1 MNKSKIIFKPLTWLA
16 TLLLAT
22 LMTGCWLT
30 GGGVAVTPAP
40 TAPTAPGAPGAGTGL
55 GGLGH
60 GPTPVVFGGAGNYV
74 ILAETKIS
82 TTGVTAITGDIAVS
96 PVAATYI
103 TGFSLA
109 LDGATKCFSTTT
121 PTTLVTGRVYAADY
135 STSNGCTTVPDTAS
149 LLTTAVINML
159 TAYIDAA
166 GRAPDFTEVGAGN
179 ISGMT
184 LPAGTYKW
192 STGVLM
198 TSDVT
203 LTGGPNDVWI
213 FEIAQ
218 DLTVANGA
226 KVVLAGALPKNI
238 FWQVAGGTGVS
249 IGTTAHMEGVIMAA
263 KAITL
268 NTGATANSRLL
279 AQTAVTLDANTVT
292 QPAP

>member
-1 MNKSKIIFKPLTWLA
+1 MNKSKIIFKPLTWVT

-30 GGGVAVTPAP
+30 GRGGTSALSPTAT
-40 TAPTAPGAPGAGTGL
+40 TAPTSPGAGTGL
-55 GGLGH
+55 GGVGH
-60 GPTPVVFGGAGNYV
+60 GPTPVVLGGASNYV
-74 ILAETKIS
+74 ILAETTIS
-82 TTGVTAITGDIAVS
+82 TTGITAITGDIAVS
-96 PVAATYI
+96 PVASTYI

-109 LDGATKCFSTTT
+109 LDVITKCFSTTT
-121 PTTLVTGRVYAADY
+121 PATLVTGRVYAADY

-149 LLTTAVINML
+149 LLTTAEINML

-166 GRAPDFTEVGAGN
+166 GRTPDFTEVGAGN

-198 TSDVT
+198 TSNVT

-226 KVVLAGALPKNI
+226 MVVLAGALPKNI
-238 FWQVAGGTGVS
+238 FWQVAGGTGVT
-249 IGTTAHMEGVIMAA
+249 IGTSAHMEGVIMAA
-263 KAITL
+263 NAIAL

-279 AQTAVTLDANTVT
+279 AQTAVTLNANTVT